1 MSEQTA
7 ADMPLPGG
15 NFRLFIQRLAY
26 QCLMSLGVIENPI
39 TNTRQENLPNARLV
53 LDDLLMLKEKTV
65 GNLDEEEVAHLDK
78 IVNDLEKTY
87 QQKTS

>member
-39 TNTRQENLPNARLV
+39 TNTRQENLQNARLV

-65 GNLDEEEVAHLDK
+65 GNLDEEEIAHLDK
-78 IVNDLEKTY
+78 ICTDLEKTY